1 MSDKFH
7 ENYRKELMR
16 IKNLGQTD
24 FIEIFY
30 EKKKIILKLVDT
42 SDETVKLMSEWRKVY
57 RDNYFSIFEITTEKT
72 KKWKYWSRNSSKR

>member
-42 SDETVKLMSEWRKVY
+42 SDETVKLMSEWR
-57 RDNYFSIFEITTEKT
+57 
-72 KKWKYWSRNSSKR
+72 

>member
-7 ENYRKELMR
+7 ENYRNELVR
-16 IKNLGQTD
+16 IKNLGQRD

-30 EKKKIILKLVDT
+30 EKKKIVLKLVDT

-57 RDNYFSIFEITTEKT
+57 RDNYFSIFECLSTCGC
-72 KKWKYWSRNSSKR
+72 